1 MIRSVVLLTA
11 LWVVL
16 WRDPSWGTALGGV
29 LAAATV
35 VALVPS
41 PRTDRR
47 RHRLHFVAL
56 VRLVGFVAVQIVR
69 ANLSLARDVL
79 RWWSTPQSGVVEVRL
94 PGASDT
100 VLAITGHLVTL
111 TPGTLTV
118 DADPATGTL
127 LVHALEAGAPDEIRD
142 EVERL
147 GEAVRRALEPLHDR
161 QGAPT

>member
-1 MIRSVVLLTA
+1 MIRALVLLTA

-35 VALVPS
+35 VVLVPTAR
-41 PRTDRR
+41 PDPR
-47 RHRLHFVAL
+47 RHRLHVVAL
-56 VRLVGFVAVQIVR
+56 VRLAGFVAVQIVR

-79 RWWSTPQSGVVEVRL
+79 QWWTMPESGVVEVVL

-127 LVHALEAGAPDEIRD
+127 VIHALRAGSPADVRD

-147 GEAVRRALEPLHDR
+147 GEAVRRALEPSHDHD
-161 QGAPT
+161 GATA

>member
-1 MIRSVVLLTA
+1 MIRSVLLLTA

-29 LAAATV
+29 LAATTV
-35 VALVPS
+35 VALVPTT
-41 PRTDRR
+41 RTDPR
-47 RHRLHFVAL
+47 RHRLHVLAL
-56 VRLVGFVAVQIVR
+56 VRLVGFVALQIVR
-69 ANLSLARDVL
+69 ANLALARDVL
-79 RWWSTPQSGVVEVRL
+79 RWWSTPESGVVEVRL

-127 LVHALEAGAPDEIRD
+127 VVHALQAGAPDEVRD

-147 GEAVRRALEPLHDR
+147 GEAVRRALEPIHD
-161 QGAPT
+161 QEGAPT